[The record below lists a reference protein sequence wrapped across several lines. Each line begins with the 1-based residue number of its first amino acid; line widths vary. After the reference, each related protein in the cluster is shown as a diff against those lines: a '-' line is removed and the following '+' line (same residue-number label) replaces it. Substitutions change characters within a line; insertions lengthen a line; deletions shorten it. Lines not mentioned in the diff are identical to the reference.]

1 VTHEIGRPLLRV
13 RGMLKMFPG
22 LVALDRVSLD
32 VHPGEI
38 VSVVGQNGS
47 GKSTLVKILA
57 GVYAADGGRV
67 ELAEGTGLHFIH
79 QDLALV
85 PELSAAENL
94 ALMRGTGAGGLAP
107 FHDRRRSERAREL
120 VARFGP
126 VFDVD
131 VPVRRLTPA
140 QRAVVAISRALDG
153 WTHSANVLLLDEPTE
168 SLHRSEVDV
177 LFEAVR
183 RLAADGTGIVFVSH
197 RLDEV
202 LGLSDRIV
210 VLRDGHK
217 VADEPAHE
225 VDESRLIGF
234 ITGAEDGAAVPT
246 TPRTSSSGPREARAE
261 PDAPASPPALRV
273 RGLGGGS
280 VDGLDLDLRPGEV
293 VGVAGVLGSGREAV
307 PSLLYGAGEASAD
320 LFEVTGAAYADRSP
334 AASLG
339 RGIAFAP
346 GDRAHLGIVREFTAR
361 ENLTLPQLGTVTGG
375 LGRILSRRERAESDL
390 LLTEYDVRPHRAEQ
404 RISLFSGGNQQK
416 IVLARA
422 LRDHPRVLLLDEPT
436 QGVDVG
442 AKATIYAAIGRAA
455 ADGTAVLVSSSD
467 AKELLAICDRVV
479 VMRDGRAAAML
490 QGDDLTEHRLIAE
503 GYGLP

>member
-1 VTHEIGRPLLRV
+1 MTHEIGRPLLRV

-183 RLAADGTGIVFVSH
+183 RLAAHSEQEIIVALADQ
-197 RLDEV
+197 RNLAG
-202 LGLSDRIV
+202 LGNVYVNELCF
-210 VLRDGHK
+210 LRGLAPGRP
-217 VADEPAHE
+217 VAE
-225 VDESRLIGF
+225 VDLAQAVALAERLIRANRERVARTT
-234 ITGAEDGAAVPT
+234 TGDT
-246 TPRTSSSGPREARAE
+246 
-261 PDAPASPPALRV
+261 
-273 RGLGGGS
+273 
-280 VDGLDLDLRPGEV
+280 RPGRRLWV
-293 VGVAGVLGSGREAV
+293 H
-307 PSLLYGAGEASAD
+307 
-320 LFEVTGAAYADRSP
+320 
-334 AASLG
+334 G
-339 RGIAFAP
+339 RGGQPCRRCGTTIRHARH
-346 GDRAHLGIVREFTAR
+346 GRTELELRETWWC
-361 ENLTLPQLGTVTGG
+361 
-375 LGRILSRRERAESDL
+375 
-390 LLTEYDVRPHRAEQ
+390 PHCQ
-404 RISLFSGGNQQK
+404 
-416 IVLARA
+416 
-422 LRDHPRVLLLDEPT
+422 T
-436 QGVDVG
+436 
-442 AKATIYAAIGRAA
+442 
-455 ADGTAVLVSSSD
+455 
-467 AKELLAICDRVV
+467 
-479 VMRDGRAAAML
+479 
-490 QGDDLTEHRLIAE
+490 
-503 GYGLP
+503 